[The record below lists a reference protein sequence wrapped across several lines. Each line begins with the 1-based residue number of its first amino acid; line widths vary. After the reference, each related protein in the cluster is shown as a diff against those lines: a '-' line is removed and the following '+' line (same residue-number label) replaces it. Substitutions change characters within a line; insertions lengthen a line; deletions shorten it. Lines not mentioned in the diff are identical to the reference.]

1 MFFLI
6 IFFIFE
12 DSVACG
18 CVHQF
23 FVVEYEYF
31 NFLFDSFFI
40 LVGLYIYVKNTLMK
54 FEEEFS
60 MFDQAQ

>member
-6 IFFIFE
+6 NFFIFE

-40 LVGLYIYVKNTLMK
+40 LVGLCIYAKKYTHEV
-54 FEEEFS
+54 
-60 MFDQAQ
+60 